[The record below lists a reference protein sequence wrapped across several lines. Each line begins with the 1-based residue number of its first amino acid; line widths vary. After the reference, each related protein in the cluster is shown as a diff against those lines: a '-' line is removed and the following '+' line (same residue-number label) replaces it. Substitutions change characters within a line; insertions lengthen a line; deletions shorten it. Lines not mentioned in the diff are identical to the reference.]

1 MTEYIYDANHPSGPY
16 PWDTTKIAIITRKVY
31 AVGGVVVP
39 IMLRGREIEGGRI
52 LRPDGPVEDHH
63 DISPTRPDYAKSP
76 TENWRR
82 SRTTQAKA
90 RAKAR
95 K

>member
-1 MTEYIYDANHPSGPY
+1 MTEYVYYANHPSRPY
-16 PWDTTKIAIITRKVY
+16 PWDTTKIAIIARKVY

-39 IMLRGREIEGGRI
+39 IMLRGCEIEGWRI

-63 DISPTRPDYAKSP
+63 GIRPTQADYAKSL